1 MAPNEPVYFKP
12 KSKEVAEPTRV
23 APTNQAV
30 YGKKEFEQWYGGLN
44 EWHAAPEQG
53 QPDVLKNLLQTGKRA
68 QGHAFLLARGV
79 DDEERREIIM
89 DKHVPEKARPKK
101 PVAHDPVPDQERYP
115 RASAAIAAGKVAF
128 VTVADGNSIPFVA
141 NCLHSL
147 DRCLLG
153 EVELV
158 GQALPLTI
166 YAADAGTAA
175 RLTTD
180 APTPLSPE
188 VAHVVLLDGAED
200 LLEEARALAPAERLQ
215 WLKLAVIRR
224 ALDTHEV
231 VVFVDASTVF
241 ERAGCVPRAVEP
253 LLASAVEAQE
263 ASDRAAEAAEA
274 ATAAAPRN
282 PRGARRPE
290 QPPRQGAPPAGGL
303 ELMMQSDG
311 LAWDLTDA
319 TLGLSWTRLPSK
331 PQHPGAY
338 GLVNK
343 ALGKILASG
352 KTIFS
357 REEIDGYEMRDL
369 SLDCYIEAGTG
380 STLTWFKP
388 TGHGVSTAVMAVR
401 ATPGTKHLLDVDVT
415 SVRPGWSEQRHVQAG
430 MYGRVHHGVLPLSN
444 FPNAQY
450 WTANR
455 LHFQEP
461 DRKIV
466 LSTRPYLVSFARL
479 ANATEIRSYM
489 EADRRWFVGGMWDA
503 DDEGEDEELIIV

>member
-12 KSKEVAEPTRV
+12 KRKEVAEPPRV

-30 YGKKEFEQWYGGLN
+30 YGKKEFEQWYGGLD

-53 QPDVLKNLLQTGKRA
+53 QPDVLMNLLRKGKRA
-68 QGHAFLLARGV
+68 QGHDFLLARGV
-79 DDEERREIIM
+79 DDEEHREIIM

-101 PVAHDPVPDQERYP
+101 PVAHNPVPDQERYP

-128 VTVADGNSIPFVA
+128 VTVADGQSVPFVA

-147 DRCLLG
+147 DRCLLD
-153 EVELV
+153 EVKLV

-166 YAADAGTAA
+166 YATDAGTAA
-175 RLTTD
+175 RLTTE

-188 VAHVVLLDGAED
+188 AAHVVLLDGAED

-215 WLKLAVIRR
+215 WFKLAVIRR

-241 ERAGCVPRAVEP
+241 ERAGCVPRALEP
-253 LLASAVEAQE
+253 LLASA
-263 ASDRAAEAAEA
+263 AEAAEA
-274 ATAAAPRN
+274 SDHAAEEATAAAPRH

-290 QPPRQGAPPAGGL
+290 QPARQGSLPARGL

-319 TLGLSWTRLPSK
+319 TLGLTWTRLPSK

-343 ALGKILASG
+343 GLAKILASG
-352 KTIFS
+352 KTTFS
-357 REEIDGYEMRDL
+357 REEVDGYEMADL

-380 STLTWFKP
+380 STLTWFMP
-388 TGHGVSTAVMAVR
+388 TGYGASTAVMAVR
-401 ATPGTKHLLDVDVT
+401 ATPGTKQLFDVDVT

-430 MYGRVHHGVLPLSN
+430 MYGRVHHGVLPISN

-455 LHFQEP
+455 LKFQEP
-461 DRKIV
+461 NRPI
-466 LSTRPYLVSFARL
+466 LPSTRPYLVSFARL

-489 EADRRWFVGGMWDA
+489 EADGRWFVGRVWDA
-503 DDEGEDEELIIV
+503 DDDGEDEELIIV